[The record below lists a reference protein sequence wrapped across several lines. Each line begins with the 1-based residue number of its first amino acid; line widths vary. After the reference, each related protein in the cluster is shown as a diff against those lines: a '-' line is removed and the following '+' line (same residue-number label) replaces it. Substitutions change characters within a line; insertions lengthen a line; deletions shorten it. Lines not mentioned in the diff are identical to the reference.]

1 MHIFLF
7 SMKMW
12 QKDRGNIEK
21 VFQLYESRINK
32 CNITIRTHRIVQRGI
47 FKIYNENFIFS
58 WEDNK
63 EITWKGAYYIN
74 TYIIHAYL
82 FL

>member
-1 MHIFLF
+1 M
-7 SMKMW
+7 
-12 QKDRGNIEK
+12 
-21 VFQLYESRINK
+21 
-32 CNITIRTHRIVQRGI
+32 RTHRIVQRRI
-47 FKIYNENFIFS
+47 FKIHNENFIFT

>member
-1 MHIFLF
+1 M
-7 SMKMW
+7 
-12 QKDRGNIEK
+12 
-21 VFQLYESRINK
+21 
-32 CNITIRTHRIVQRGI
+32 RTHRIVQRGT
-47 FKIYNENFIFS
+47 FKIYNENFIFT

-63 EITWKGAYYIN
+63 EITWKGAYYIS